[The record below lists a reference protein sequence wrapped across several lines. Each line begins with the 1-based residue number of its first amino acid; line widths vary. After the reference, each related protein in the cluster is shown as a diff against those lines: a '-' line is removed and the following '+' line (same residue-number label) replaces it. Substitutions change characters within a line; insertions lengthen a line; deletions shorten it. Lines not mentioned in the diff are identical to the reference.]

1 MCGLQ
6 SFVIGFEVSYQKAG
20 LIITWGPK
28 HRFVDLMPLPHGRQA
43 ISAKGLITTWGP
55 KHRFVNLRP
64 LPHGRQAISAVGL
77 IITWSPK
84 HHFVDLRPLP
94 HGRQAISAAG
104 LIITW
109 GPKHHF
115 VDLRPF
121 PLQVRVRSSL
131 YVAMSEPASPRH
143 QTSGSKPAPYNTT
156 LVNQHEGNSSL

>member
-6 SFVIGFEVSYQKAG
+6 SFVIGFEVSYQKA
-20 LIITWGPK
+20 
-28 HRFVDLMPLPHGRQA
+28 
-43 ISAKGLITTWGP
+43 GLITTWGP

-156 LVNQHEGNSSL
+156 LVNQHEGNSSLWGVFLPLCSSLFLI